1 MKNGKGHS
9 TGECSC
15 VYERFTGNL
24 KLIGTEKSEVRGL
37 EERTLLKKEEGLRVE
52 GEIGWVLCG
61 LPSFLS
67 S

>member
-1 MKNGKGHS
+1 MARGIALENAPVS
-9 TGECSC
+9 M
-15 VYERFTGNL
+15 RAFTGNL